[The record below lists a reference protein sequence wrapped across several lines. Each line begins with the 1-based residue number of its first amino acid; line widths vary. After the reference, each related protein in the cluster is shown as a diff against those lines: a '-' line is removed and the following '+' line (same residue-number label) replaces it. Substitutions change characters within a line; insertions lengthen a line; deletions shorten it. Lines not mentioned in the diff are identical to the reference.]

1 MPLYEYACRECGRE
15 FEVLVRGDEKP
26 ACPHCESRK
35 LDKLLSVAAGH
46 VANGKSGGAAE
57 MPGGCGRPQ
66 CGSGGCMGLG

>member
-1 MPLYEYACRECGRE
+1 MPLYEYACRDCGRE
-15 FEVLVRGDEKP
+15 FEALVRGDEKP
-26 ACPHCESRK
+26 VCPHCESRK

-46 VANGKSGGAAE
+46 VAKGKSGAAAE

>member
-15 FEVLVRGDEKP
+15 FEVLVRGEETP
-26 ACPHCESRK
+26 VCPHCESRK

-46 VANGKSGGAAE
+46 VAKGKPSGGAEPA
-57 MPGGCGRPQ
+57 GGCGRPQ

>member
-1 MPLYEYACRECGRE
+1 MPLYEYACRACGRE
-15 FEVLVRGDEKP
+15 FEVLVRGEETP

-46 VANGKSGGAAE
+46 VAKGKSGGNAE
-57 MPGGCGRPQ
+57 PAGGCGRPQ